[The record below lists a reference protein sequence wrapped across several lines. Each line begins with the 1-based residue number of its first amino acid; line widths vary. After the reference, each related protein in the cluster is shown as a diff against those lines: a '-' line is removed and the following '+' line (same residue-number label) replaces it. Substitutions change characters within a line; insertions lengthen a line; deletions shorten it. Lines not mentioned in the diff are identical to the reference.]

1 MDTFDQAMETSKQKY
16 LQHKPEQQP
25 GGKTSKLLDEAGS
38 LFDQPTQQQPKTK
51 KTFTQKMAGMADKV
65 NQFKNN
71 QQGFGTVNAVAAAQS
86 QKQVQAPEEDQN
98 SLFAGQ
104 GAAPQQ
110 TQQQA
115 QQQTQQQTQQPASQS
130 GQIDIQMQQQFNALP
145 PAVKQAYGNDVRTY
159 INIKKLE
166 QQHNVK

>member
-1 MDTFDQAMETSKQKY
+1 MDTFDQAMESSKQKY
-16 LQHKPEQQP
+16 LQHTPEQPP
-25 GGKTSKLLDEAGS
+25 GGKTSKLLDETGS

-65 NQFKNN
+65 NQFKRN
-71 QQGFGTVNAVAAAQS
+71 QQHGGTVGAVAAAQG

-110 TQQQA
+110 TQQQN
-115 QQQTQQQTQQPASQS
+115 QQQTQQPPQGG
-130 GQIDIQMQQQFNALP
+130 GQVDVQMQQQFNALP